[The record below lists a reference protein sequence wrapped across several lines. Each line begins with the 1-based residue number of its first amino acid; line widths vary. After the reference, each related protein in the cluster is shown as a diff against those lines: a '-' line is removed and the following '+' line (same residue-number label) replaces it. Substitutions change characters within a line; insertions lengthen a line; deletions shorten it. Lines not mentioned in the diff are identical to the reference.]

1 MPMLTRKYILLSI
14 LFILTPPLGAGLLI
28 WTAHK
33 LSVDIEAAVLS
44 NILWPTMSLVF
55 LAALIG
61 WAVFLRRP
69 KRLSDGVKAGLLT
82 VFLCYLF
89 GPIPLAIEA
98 GNWDGALGVAKFHGM
113 VFIAGQIASFWV
125 AYPIGALFGRW
136 IAKRML

>member
-1 MPMLTRKYILLSI
+1 MTRKYVLISAIFL
-14 LFILTPPLGAGLLI
+14 LTPTISAGLLI

-33 LSVDIEAAVLS
+33 LSVDTEAAVLA
-44 NILWPTMSLVF
+44 NIIWPTVGAVF
-55 LAALIG
+55 FAALIG

-69 KRLSDGVKAGLLT
+69 KQLSDGIKAGLLT

-89 GPIPLAIEA
+89 GPIALATEA
-98 GNWDGALGVAKFHGM
+98 GSWDGVLGVAKFHGM
-113 VFIAGQIASFWV
+113 VFVFGQIVSFWV

>member
-1 MPMLTRKYILLSI
+1 MTRKYALISAIFL
-14 LFILTPPLGAGLLI
+14 LTPTISAGLLI

-33 LSVDIEAAVLS
+33 LSVDTEAAVLA
-44 NILWPTMSLVF
+44 NIIWPTVGAVF
-55 LAALIG
+55 FAALIG
-61 WAVFLRRP
+61 WAVFLRYP
-69 KRLSDGVKAGLLT
+69 KQLSDGIKAGLLT

-98 GNWDGALGVAKFHGM
+98 GSWDGVLGVAKFHGM
-113 VFIAGQIASFWV
+113 VFVFGQIVSFWV

>member
-1 MPMLTRKYILLSI
+1 MTRKYVLISAIFL
-14 LFILTPPLGAGLLI
+14 LTPTISVGLLI

-33 LSVDIEAAVLS
+33 LSVDTEAAVLA
-44 NILWPTMSLVF
+44 NIMWPTVGAVF
-55 LAALIG
+55 FAALIG

-69 KRLSDGVKAGLLT
+69 KQLSDGIKAGLLT

-98 GNWDGALGVAKFHGM
+98 GSWDGVLGVAKFHGM
-113 VFIAGQIASFWV
+113 VFVFGQIVSFWV

>member
-1 MPMLTRKYILLSI
+1 MTRKYVLISAIFL
-14 LFILTPPLGAGLLI
+14 LTPTISAGLSI

-33 LSVDIEAAVLS
+33 LSVDTEAAVLA
-44 NILWPTMSLVF
+44 NIMWPTVGAVF
-55 LAALIG
+55 FAALIG

-69 KRLSDGVKAGLLT
+69 KQLSDGIKAGLLT

-98 GNWDGALGVAKFHGM
+98 GSWDGVLGVAKFHGM

>member
-1 MPMLTRKYILLSI
+1 MTRKYVLISAIFL
-14 LFILTPPLGAGLLI
+14 LTPTISAGLLI

-33 LSVDIEAAVLS
+33 LSVDTEAAVLA
-44 NILWPTMSLVF
+44 NIMWPTVGAVF
-55 LAALIG
+55 FAALIG
-61 WAVFLRRP
+61 WAVFLRYP
-69 KRLSDGVKAGLLT
+69 KQLSDGIKAGLLT

-98 GNWDGALGVAKFHGM
+98 GSWDGVLGVAKFHGM
-113 VFIAGQIASFWV
+113 VFVFGQIVSFWV

>member
-1 MPMLTRKYILLSI
+1 MTRKYALISAI
-14 LFILTPPLGAGLLI
+14 FILTPTISAGLLI

-33 LSVDIEAAVLS
+33 LSVDTEAAVLA
-44 NILWPTMSLVF
+44 NIMWPTVGAVF
-55 LAALIG
+55 FAALIG

-69 KRLSDGVKAGLLT
+69 KRLSDGIKAGLLT

-98 GNWDGALGVAKFHGM
+98 GSWDGVLGVAKFHGM
-113 VFIAGQIASFWV
+113 VFVFGQIVSFWV

>member
-1 MPMLTRKYILLSI
+1 MTRKYVLISAIFL
-14 LFILTPPLGAGLLI
+14 LTPTISAGLLI

-33 LSVDIEAAVLS
+33 LSVDTEAAVLA
-44 NILWPTMSLVF
+44 NIMWPTVGAVF
-55 LAALIG
+55 FAALIG

-69 KRLSDGVKAGLLT
+69 KQLSDGIKAGLLT

-125 AYPIGALFGRW
+125 AYPIGTLFGRW

>member
-1 MPMLTRKYILLSI
+1 MTRKYVLISAIFL
-14 LFILTPPLGAGLLI
+14 LTPTISVGLLI

-33 LSVDIEAAVLS
+33 LSVDTEAAVLA
-44 NILWPTMSLVF
+44 NIMWPTVGAVF
-55 LAALIG
+55 FAALIG

-69 KRLSDGVKAGLLT
+69 KQLSDGIKAGLLT

-98 GNWDGALGVAKFHGM
+98 GSWDGVLGVAKFHGM

>member
-1 MPMLTRKYILLSI
+1 MTRKYALISAIFL
-14 LFILTPPLGAGLLI
+14 LTPTISAGLLI

-33 LSVDIEAAVLS
+33 LSVDTEAAVLA
-44 NILWPTMSLVF
+44 NIMWPTVGAVF
-55 LAALIG
+55 FAALIG

-69 KRLSDGVKAGLLT
+69 KQLSDGIKAGLLT

-98 GNWDGALGVAKFHGM
+98 GSWDGVLGVAKFHGM
-113 VFIAGQIASFWV
+113 VFVFGQIVSFWV

>member
-1 MPMLTRKYILLSI
+1 MTRKYVLISAIFL
-14 LFILTPPLGAGLLI
+14 LTPTISVGLLI

-33 LSVDIEAAVLS
+33 LSVDTEAAVLA
-44 NILWPTMSLVF
+44 NIMWPTVGAVF
-55 LAALIG
+55 FAALIG

-69 KRLSDGVKAGLLT
+69 KQLSDGIKAGLLT

-98 GNWDGALGVAKFHGM
+98 GSWDSIIGIAKFHGM
-113 VFIAGQIASFWV
+113 VFVLGQIVSFWA

-136 IAKRML
+136 VAKRMV

>member
-1 MPMLTRKYILLSI
+1 MTRKYVLISAI
-14 LFILTPPLGAGLLI
+14 FLFTPPLGAGLLI

-33 LSVDIEAAVLS
+33 LSVDTEAAVLA
-44 NILWPTMSLVF
+44 NIMWPTVGAVF
-55 LAALIG
+55 FAALIG

>member
-1 MPMLTRKYILLSI
+1 MTRKYVLISAIFL
-14 LFILTPPLGAGLLI
+14 LTPTISAGLLI

-33 LSVDIEAAVLS
+33 LSVDTEAAVLA
-44 NILWPTMSLVF
+44 NIMWPTVGAVF

-69 KRLSDGVKAGLLT
+69 KQLSDGIKAGLLT

-98 GNWDGALGVAKFHGM
+98 GSWDGVLGVAKFHGM
-113 VFIAGQIASFWV
+113 VFVFGQIVSFWV

>member
-1 MPMLTRKYILLSI
+1 MTQINGHYTFLSI
-14 LFILTPPLGAGLLI
+14 CFILIPPLGAGLLI

-44 NILWPTMSLVF
+44 NIMWPTVGAVF
-55 LAALIG
+55 LAALIA

-69 KRLSDGVKAGLLT
+69 IQLSDGMKAGLLT

-98 GNWDGALGVAKFHGM
+98 GGWDSIIGIAKFHGM
-113 VFIAGQIASFWV
+113 VFVLGQIVSFWA

-136 IAKRML
+136 VAKRMV

>member
-1 MPMLTRKYILLSI
+1 MTRKYALISAI
-14 LFILTPPLGAGLLI
+14 FILTPTISAGLLI

-33 LSVDIEAAVLS
+33 LSVDTEAAVLA
-44 NILWPTMSLVF
+44 NIMWPTVGAVF
-55 LAALIG
+55 FAALIG

-69 KRLSDGVKAGLLT
+69 KQLSDGIKAGLLT

-98 GNWDGALGVAKFHGM
+98 GSWDGVLGVAKFHGM
-113 VFIAGQIASFWV
+113 VFVFGQIVSFWV

>member
-1 MPMLTRKYILLSI
+1 MTRKYVLISAIFL
-14 LFILTPPLGAGLLI
+14 LTPTISAGLLI

-33 LSVDIEAAVLS
+33 LSVDTEAAVLA
-44 NILWPTMSLVF
+44 NIMWPTVGAVF
-55 LAALIG
+55 FAALIG

-69 KRLSDGVKAGLLT
+69 KQLSDGIKAGLLT

-98 GNWDGALGVAKFHGM
+98 GSWDGVLGVAKFHGM
-113 VFIAGQIASFWV
+113 VFVFGQIVSFWV

>member
-1 MPMLTRKYILLSI
+1 MTRKYVLISAIFL
-14 LFILTPPLGAGLLI
+14 LTPTISAGLSI

-33 LSVDIEAAVLS
+33 LSVDTEAAVLA
-44 NILWPTMSLVF
+44 NIIWPTVGAVF
-55 LAALIG
+55 FAALIG

-69 KRLSDGVKAGLLT
+69 KQLSDGIKAGLLT

-98 GNWDGALGVAKFHGM
+98 GSWDGVLGVAKFHGM
-113 VFIAGQIASFWV
+113 VFVFGQIVSFWV

>member
-1 MPMLTRKYILLSI
+1 MTRKYVLISAIFL
-14 LFILTPPLGAGLLI
+14 LTPTISAGLLI

-33 LSVDIEAAVLS
+33 LSVDTEAAVLA
-44 NILWPTMSLVF
+44 NIMWPTIGAVF
-55 LAALIG
+55 FAALIG
-61 WAVFLRRP
+61 WAVFLRYP
-69 KRLSDGVKAGLLT
+69 KQLSDGIKAGLLT

-98 GNWDGALGVAKFHGM
+98 GSWDGVLGVAKFHGM
-113 VFIAGQIASFWV
+113 VFVFGQIVSFWV